1 MGIGLRGSF
10 SRHIE
15 AMKPKTIK
23 WNSVKTKSTVHAAPI
38 TTTAALKCRKCRKKR
53 YFFCYQINIAI
64 IGRLLPT
71 IFLYATYI
79 KHTNIYIGVIGGME
93 KNKQRLMVRSVC
105 FSSVSFNRL
114 CFTAKKYLFY
124 WFVSIFGVHVTPNC
138 CSVAM
143 HFLLLLLIIFGLPN
157 PLPKRA

>member
-1 MGIGLRGSF
+1 MGIGLRGLF

-64 IGRLLPT
+64 IGRLLPRDISVCHIYKT
-71 IFLYATYI
+71 H
-79 KHTNIYIGVIGGME
+79 KHIYRCNRRHG

-114 CFTAKKYLFY
+114 CFTAEKYLFY

>member
-38 TTTAALKCRKCRKKR
+38 TTTAALKCRKCRKKALLLLLSDQH
-53 YFFCYQINIAI
+53 CNHWPIIADDI
-64 IGRLLPT
+64 SVCHIYKT
-71 IFLYATYI
+71 H
-79 KHTNIYIGVIGGME
+79 KHIYRCNRRHG

-114 CFTAKKYLFY
+114 CFTAEKYLFY

-143 HFLLLLLIIFGLPN
+143 HFLHLLLMIFGLPN